1 MASIRVVFGKAVSA
15 SEAVA
20 GLTRL
25 GVVCGSPSKR
35 HDSPPPTHTQT
46 VPGVLIRGR
55 QNFSMAVGAEGGAG
69 ASCLWMV
76 MPPRSRPRAR
86 QASGSRKREI
96 LLNGLVC
103 AGVPGGKEAL
113 RGESN
118 LPSRGRTGGLLSLS

>member
-55 QNFSMAVGAEGGAG
+55 QNLSMAVGAEGGAG

-76 MPPRSRPRAR
+76 MPPRSTPRAR
-86 QASGSRKREI
+86 QARGSRKREI
-96 LLNGLVC
+96 P
-103 AGVPGGKEAL
+103 PGGLAGTDIASGEATTS
-113 RGESN
+113 GEAK
-118 LPSRGRTGGLLSLS
+118 LSSAGTAVPPFP